1 MSVCNFCPLYK
12 GAHSGCLQHDNPHF
26 HHNLRLAALFAA
38 EQEYFKTL
46 APGRAPPATYFRHPF
61 NFVSKRDIVALHFL
75 TWFIASPRKCYNFV
89 MAAAAN
95 VIINYLLGSYN
106 LADRPW

>member
-46 APGRAPPATYFRHPF
+46 APGR
-61 NFVSKRDIVALHFL
+61 
-75 TWFIASPRKCYNFV
+75 
-89 MAAAAN
+89 
-95 VIINYLLGSYN
+95 LLQQHISGIHLILYQSETLSLYTF
-106 LADRPW
+106 